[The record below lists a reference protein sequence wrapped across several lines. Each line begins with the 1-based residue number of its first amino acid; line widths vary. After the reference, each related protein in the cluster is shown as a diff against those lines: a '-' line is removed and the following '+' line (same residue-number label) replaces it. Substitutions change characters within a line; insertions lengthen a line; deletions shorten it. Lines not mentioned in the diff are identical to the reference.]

1 MLLSAEMTWTMDL
14 ANRGKHK
21 RRSYSTGFKRRVV
34 AETMEPGASVSE
46 VAHRH
51 GLNPNRIFLWRGDPR
66 FGPGREVA
74 AFVPVEI
81 ETDRLPPAR
90 EPPDIS
96 GAGQIEIA
104 LASGHRLRVSG
115 LFDIDAVLHL
125 ARGLASS

>member
-1 MLLSAEMTWTMDL
+1 M
-14 ANRGKHK
+14 
-21 RRSYSTGFKRRVV
+21 FKRQVV
-34 AETMEPGASVSE
+34 AETTEPGASVSE
-46 VAHRH
+46 VAHHH
-51 GLNPNRIFLWRGDPR
+51 GLNANRIFLWRCDPR

-81 ETDRLPPAR
+81 EPDQLPPAQQS
-90 EPPDIS
+90 PDIS
-96 GAGQIEIA
+96 GAGQIAIA